1 MSDFLTVTLND
12 RPSEWSKGVAIFIV
26 GELVSSKLL
35 NLVLLREVR
44 YSGVCLFEGFVNSLS

>member
-12 RPSEWSKGVAIFIV
+12 RPSECSKGVAIFIV
-26 GELVSSKLL
+26 GELVSSKSL

-44 YSGVCLFEGFVNSLS
+44 YSGVCLFEGFVKLLS